1 MPLKF
6 DDFTKLFEGK
16 GSPAGKF
23 NPKTFVYSDM
33 AVRHILLEFE
43 KKLIQN
49 LQPAV
54 EADAE
59 SRCLC
64 PHYYNSD
71 YCGYFKEGR
80 CEHPCTA

>member
-6 DDFTKLFEGK
+6 DDFIKLFEGK

-23 NPKTFVYSDM
+23 NPTVIVYSDM

-43 KKLIQN
+43 KKLTQN

-54 EADAE
+54 EADAK
-59 SRCLC
+59 RCVHPQGYIKSVRICGLC
-64 PHYYNSD
+64 
-71 YCGYFKEGR
+71 GEQM
-80 CEHPCTA
+80 